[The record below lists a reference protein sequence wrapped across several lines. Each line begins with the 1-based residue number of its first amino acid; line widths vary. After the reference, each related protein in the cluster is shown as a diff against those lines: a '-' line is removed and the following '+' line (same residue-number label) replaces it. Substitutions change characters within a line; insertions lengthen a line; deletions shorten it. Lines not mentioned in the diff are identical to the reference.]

1 MKKLLMLAILAFLVP
16 GCAILTELTA
26 LTRCEFS
33 FHSARNPTVCGI
45 DVSTNRSFTDF
56 SFTEGQLVVA
66 NILRGTLPFSITAN
80 VEVRNPGTMTAA
92 VNSMEW
98 IAFIDEVQVA
108 QGIINDRIE
117 VAPSGGSSIIP
128 VRIRTDLFDYLEG
141 DNPRTMINF
150 ALNLI
155 DAGNQ
160 PTRLSMKIKP
170 SVYIGGQ
177 SISYPGF
184 FTISKEFSSGN

>member
-1 MKKLLMLAILAFLVP
+1 MRKLLMLALVAFLVP

-26 LTRCEFS
+26 LTKCEFS
-33 FHSARNPTVCGI
+33 FHSAHNPTVCGV

-56 SFTEGQLVVA
+56 SFAQGQIVAA
-66 NILRGTLPFSITAN
+66 NILKGTLPFSITAN
-80 VEVRNPGTMTAA
+80 VEVRNPGSMTAA

-98 IAFIDEVQVA
+98 IAFIDDIQVA
-108 QGIINDRIE
+108 QGIINERIE
-117 VAPSGGSSIIP
+117 VAASGGTSIIP
-128 VRIRTDLFDYLEG
+128 IRISTDLFDYLEG

-170 SVYIGGQ
+170 SVYIAGQ
-177 SISYPGF
+177 NIYYPGF